1 MRIYENNFV
10 YGRELVKKLLLLAA
24 ISAVA
29 TFFMRANPAAQFGLT
44 LISIVLVVAVFVTIY
59 KNCRCPHCGKAILL
73 GVLAVTTC
81 PKCRRNLITGKKVK
95 KSKR

>member
-1 MRIYENNFV
+1 MIYENSFV
-10 YGRELVKKLLLLAA
+10 YGRELVKKLLVMAV
-24 ISAVA
+24 ISGVA
-29 TFFMRANPAAQFGLT
+29 TFLVRSNPSMQLILT
-44 LISIVLVVAVFVTIY
+44 LVSIVLVVIVFVTIY
-59 KNCRCPHCGKAILL
+59 KNCRCPHCGKVIFF

>member
-1 MRIYENNFV
+1 MIYENSFV
-10 YGRELVKKLLLLAA
+10 YGRELVKKLLVMAIVTAVVTLL
-24 ISAVA
+24 
-29 TFFMRANPAAQFGLT
+29 MRSNPSVQLFLT
-44 LISIVLVVAVFVTIY
+44 IITIVLFVAVFVTIY
-59 KNCRCPHCGKAILL
+59 KNCRCPHCGKVIFF